1 MASTGDLLDL
11 RLRELLD
18 AIASEEPTPGGGSA
32 AALAI
37 TMSAGL
43 SAMVARASP
52 DWPDAGAAI
61 AQAERLRKRTAPLA
75 QRDAEAYE
83 QALASM
89 RLPERVEPAVRDAA
103 VGAALSRAAEVPLVI
118 AEAGADAACL
128 AAMVAD
134 RGAADRRG
142 DAAAAALLAEA
153 GTRAAASLVAINLA
167 VTPDDERVTQ
177 AKELAKTAS
186 QAAREAVSSTDGA

>member
-1 MASTGDLLDL
+1 MSSGDLLDL
-11 RLRELLD
+11 PLRDLLD

-52 DWPDAGAAI
+52 DWPDAGAVL
-61 AQAERLRKRTAPLA
+61 AQAEQLRKRTAPLA

-128 AAMVAD
+128 AAMVAH

-153 GTRAAASLVAINLA
+153 GTRAAASLVAINLG
-167 VTPDDERVTQ
+167 VTPDDERVMH

-186 QAAREAVSSTDGA
+186 QAACEAVRSTDRA